1 MRRERPFQAWL
12 QISQGCN
19 STCSYCIVPSV
30 RGREQSRPAAQLIA
44 EAERF
49 AGEGVRE
56 LTLLGQNVNSW
67 GRDLPVAERRGFGDL
82 LRALDAV
89 PGIERIRYTSPHP
102 KDMRDDVIAAHREC
116 ASVCEHVHLPLQSG
130 STRILRAMRRT
141 YSRERFVTLAQRL
154 RESVPG
160 LALTTDV
167 IVGFPG
173 ESEAEFAET
182 LAVCEEVSFD
192 HAFTFIYSPRRGTDA
207 ARMEEQ
213 VAEDVKRERLER
225 LVEVIQRH
233 AHARNQELI
242 GTLQEVLVE
251 GPSRTDA
258 EVMRGRTRTNKTV
271 LLGNAEPGEI
281 VLGAHRGGDLA
292 DAARRARARPARRL
306 SR

>member
-1 MRRERPFQAWL
+1 ML
-12 QISQGCN
+12 
-19 STCSYCIVPSV
+19 V
-30 RGREQSRPAAQLIA
+30 A

-49 AGEGVRE
+49 AAEGVRE

-67 GRDLPVAERRGFGDL
+67 GRDLPVADRRGFGEL
-82 LRALDAV
+82 LRLLDAV

-130 STRILRAMRRT
+130 STRILKAMRRT
-141 YSRERFVTLAQRL
+141 YSRERFVALAQRL
-154 RESVPG
+154 REAVPG

-173 ESEAEFAET
+173 ESEDDFAET

-207 ARMEEQ
+207 ARMDDQ

-225 LVEVIQRH
+225 LVEVVQRH
-233 AHARNQELI
+233 AHARNQELL

-251 GPSRTDA
+251 GPVAHRPRRPARPHAHEQDGA
-258 EVMRGRTRTNKTV
+258 PERCRARR
-271 LLGNAEPGEI
+271 ARA
-281 VLGAHRGGDLA
+281 GAHRGRDLA
-292 DAARRARARPARRL
+292 DAARRARARSRRRL
-306 SR
+306 SRRWSSASSARRRRASRRSPWRSRAGCRARS